1 MLVPL
6 TSSRKCMSGGGSILG
21 GQQNF
26 KWTLRRG
33 SEGGVLTKTSN

>member
-6 TSSRKCMSGGGSILG
+6 TSSRKCMSGGEYSG

-33 SEGGVLTKTSN
+33 REGGGLTKTSN